1 MDWLR
6 NLKIAPKLLLAF
18 GVVVVLIIV
27 LAVSAFRGLGTLNDA
42 TTEITQRWM
51 VELTTA
57 QDLKSEASA
66 YRLQNFSLVLR
77 TSEEAK
83 ESARGEIENH
93 KFNFEDLLLSLETTS
108 VTDEDKAKVAAIK
121 AAWEAYVAN
130 TGEVTSA
137 YDMGFVDEALDM
149 FLADNRVKYEEVA
162 TLIQER
168 VDHGIQGSTAARTGA
183 EEAYKTAQ
191 GVIWTSLLVAI
202 VLAIV
207 LALLIA
213 RAISKGVNSAVT
225 IANAVAGGKLDN
237 VIDTK
242 RNDEI
247 GALLAALNRMQ
258 NDLNGRIEADR
269 LVAEANLRIK
279 NALDSASAAVLIAD
293 DGGQVIYANGS
304 LSHRFADLEERIAQR
319 APGFTAANL
328 VGSSLGELT
337 GIDVLAADALAAI
350 TDTQVV
356 EREFVGRI
364 FQLSATP
371 IRNAEGERLGIL
383 VDWRDRT
390 DEVSVEAEVQGV
402 VQATAR
408 GDFSKVIAE
417 AGKSGFFLTLATA
430 LNAGFAGTRSTLT
443 EIGRVMGLVAQ
454 GDLTAKMEGHYEGQ
468 FAEIRDSIEGSV
480 TQLRSLIGQIQ
491 MAAGQINTAASEIAA
506 GNQDLSARTEQQAA
520 NLEETAASMEE
531 LTATVKQNADSAR
544 QANQLASGA
553 AGVAEQGGEVVGK
566 VVTTMREIEDSSKR
580 VADIISTIDGIAFQT
595 NILALNAAVE
605 AARAGEQGRGFAVV
619 ASEVRSL
626 AGRSAQAAKE
636 IKELIEASVET
647 VGEGSRLVQQAG
659 ATMAEIVGSV
669 KRVTDIMAEISAASA
684 EQSTGIEQVNQTIT
698 QMDETTQQ
706 NAALVEEATAAAR
719 SMEDQAQQLAE
730 AVGRFK
736 IADTAAP
743 VAAAASPARSAGSA
757 MAAPS
762 TGGTRNMRATSPAPR
777 APAKPA
783 PAAPAPKAAAKPAA
797 RPAPRVET
805 PKPGASRGKSD
816 SASEGEWTEF

>member
-42 TTEITQRWM
+42 TTEITKRWM

-57 QDLKSEASA
+57 QDLKSEAAA
-66 YRLQNFSLVLR
+66 YRLQNFRLVLR
-77 TSEEAK
+77 TSAEAK
-83 ESARGEIENH
+83 EAARGEIESH
-93 KFNFEDLLLSLETTS
+93 KSNFEKLLLALDATS
-108 VTDEDKAKVAAIK
+108 VTDDDKAKTAAIK

-130 TGEVTSA
+130 TGEVASA

-149 FLADNRVKYEEVA
+149 FLADNRVKYEDVA

-168 VDHGIQGSTAARTGA
+168 VDYGIQGSNAARTGA

-191 GVIWTSLLVAI
+191 GVIWTSLGVAI

-242 RNDEI
+242 RKDEI
-247 GALLAALNRMQ
+247 GALLSALSRMQ
-258 NDLNGRIEADR
+258 NDLNDRIEADR

-279 NALDSASAAVLIAD
+279 NALDGGTTGVMIAD
-293 DGGQVIYANGS
+293 NARQIIYANRS
-304 LSHRFADLEERIAQR
+304 VLDLLNRYSDDVRTVFADFDASK
-319 APGFTAANL
+319 L
-328 VGSSLGELT
+328 VGQS
-337 GIDVLAADALAAI
+337 IDQFHANPDHQAAMLEKL
-350 TDTQVV
+350 TDTHRA
-356 EREFVGRI
+356 EIRI
-364 FQLSATP
+364 GTATFRLVTNP
-371 IRNAEGERLGIL
+371 IFNDDGERLGTM
-383 VDWRDRT
+383 VDWADRT
-390 DEVSVEAEVQGV
+390 VEVAVEREVQRIV
-402 VQATAR
+402 EATAR
-408 GDFSKVIAE
+408 GDFSQSVVE

-454 GDLTAKMEGHYEGQ
+454 GDLTARMDGHYEGQ

-777 APAKPA
+777 AAAKPA
-783 PAAPAPKAAAKPAA
+783 PAAPAPKAAAKPAE

-805 PKPGASRGKSD
+805 PKPAASRGKSD
-816 SASEGEWTEF
+816 AGSEGEWTEF

>member
-57 QDLKSEASA
+57 QDLKSEAAA
-66 YRLQNFSLVLR
+66 YRLQNFRLVLR

-83 ESARGEIENH
+83 EAARGEIENH
-93 KFNFEDLLLSLETTS
+93 KFNFEDLLLSLDATS
-108 VTDEDKAKVAAIK
+108 VTDDDKAKTAAIK
-121 AAWEAYVAN
+121 TAWEAYVAN
-130 TGEVTSA
+130 TGEVASA

-149 FLADNRVKYEEVA
+149 FLADNRIKYEEVA

-168 VDHGIQGSTAARTGA
+168 VDYGIQGSTAARTGA
-183 EEAYKTAQ
+183 EEAYETAK

-242 RNDEI
+242 RKDEI
-247 GALLAALNRMQ
+247 GALLSALSRMQ

-371 IRNAEGERLGIL
+371 IRNAEGERLGTL

-430 LNAGFAGTRSTLT
+430 LNAGFAGTRGTLT

-454 GDLTAKMEGHYEGQ
+454 GDLTARMDGHYEGQ

-777 APAKPA
+777 AAAKPA
-783 PAAPAPKAAAKPAA
+783 PAAPAAKGAAKPAA
-797 RPAPRVET
+797 RSAPRVET
-805 PKPGASRGKSD
+805 PKPAASRGKSD
-816 SASEGEWTEF
+816 GASEGEWTEF